1 MQKKSPFL
9 DSNCRFT
16 YQVPIRQAIAIY
28 LSNSP
33 INLSHKMFPIT
44 ICYVPRGLQSRP
56 RVMKKKIFQA
66 ARRKRRTSLSS
77 FLDFVSFF
85 RIHILH
91 LLSLGIRAWHLRLA
105 SALGIR
111 AWCPRLASALAIHVR
126 EPACPYSKII
136 LVEATLSF
144 VSTSHE
150 SFYIIAFI
158 HVR

>member
-56 RVMKKKIFQA
+56 RVMKKIYFRLPGGRGGHLYRPFWILCLFSGFIFYIY
-66 ARRKRRTSLSS
+66 
-77 FLDFVSFF
+77 F
-85 RIHILH
+85 
-91 LLSLGIRAWHLRLA
+91 RLA
-105 SALGIR
+105 SALGVH
-111 AWCPRLASALAIHVR
+111 AWRPHLPSALAIHVR

>member
-56 RVMKKKIFQA
+56 RVMKKNIFQA

-91 LLSLGIRAWHLRLA
+91 LLSLGICAWRLRLA
-105 SALGIR
+105 SALGVL
-111 AWCPRLASALAIHVR
+111 AWRPRLASTLGVR
-126 EPACPYSKII
+126 ICHPCQRAC
-136 LVEATLSF
+136 LSIF
-144 VSTSHE
+144 
-150 SFYIIAFI
+150 
-158 HVR
+158 